1 MKIKNIKKIFAAALA
16 LTMGMSMLT
25 ACGSNSKN
33 ESSADSAASSG
44 TSSAGSEESGSDVS
58 KTHTNDPMTVTSA
71 KDLVAQMKVGWNL
84 GNTMDAT
91 GGSGIDAETSWG
103 NITTTKMMIDAVKN
117 AGFNV
122 FRLPV
127 SWGTHLDE
135 NYNVDPAWMDRVQ
148 EIVNYGIDNDMFV
161 ILNTHHEEWY
171 MPVESDVDE
180 DLKELEAL
188 WTQIAERFKGYNE
201 KLIFEGVNEPRLR
214 GDGAEWTGTTE
225 SREIVNKYAKTFVET
240 VRATGGNNADRC
252 LMVTPYAASSSAT
265 NMQALEIPEDS
276 DKIIVSIHAYLPYS
290 FALDTA
296 GTDVYDPNDKSIPDL
311 FENIKYYFL
320 DNDIPVIIGEFGS
333 VNKMNDEDRIKCV
346 TDYLT
351 TAKEY
356 GVPCIWWDN
365 GTRVGD
371 GENFGLLDRTD
382 CTWYFP
388 GIMEAIQNVV
398 NS

>member
-1 MKIKNIKKIFAAALA
+1 MKIKNIKKMFAAALA

-71 KDLVAQMKVGWNL
+71 KDLVAQMKVGWDL

>member
-25 ACGSNSKN
+25 ACGSNSEN

-171 MPVESDVDE
+171 MPV
-180 DLKELEAL
+180 
-188 WTQIAERFKGYNE
+188 
-201 KLIFEGVNEPRLR
+201 
-214 GDGAEWTGTTE
+214 
-225 SREIVNKYAKTFVET
+225 
-240 VRATGGNNADRC
+240 
-252 LMVTPYAASSSAT
+252 
-265 NMQALEIPEDS
+265 
-276 DKIIVSIHAYLPYS
+276 
-290 FALDTA
+290 
-296 GTDVYDPNDKSIPDL
+296 
-311 FENIKYYFL
+311 
-320 DNDIPVIIGEFGS
+320 
-333 VNKMNDEDRIKCV
+333 
-346 TDYLT
+346 
-351 TAKEY
+351 
-356 GVPCIWWDN
+356 
-365 GTRVGD
+365 
-371 GENFGLLDRTD
+371 
-382 CTWYFP
+382 
-388 GIMEAIQNVV
+388 
-398 NS
+398 

>member
-1 MKIKNIKKIFAAALA
+1 MKIKNIKKMFAATLA

-103 NITTTKMMIDAVKN
+103 NITTTKMMIDAVKD

-311 FENIKYYFL
+311 FDNIKYYFL

-356 GVPCIWWDN
+356 GVPCVWWDN

>member
-1 MKIKNIKKIFAAALA
+1 MKIKNIKKMFAATLA

-103 NITTTKMMIDAVKN
+103 NITTTKMMIDAVKD

-356 GVPCIWWDN
+356 GVPCVWWDN

>member
-1 MKIKNIKKIFAAALA
+1 MKIKKILACTLA
-16 LTMGMSMLT
+16 LTMGMVMLT
-25 ACGSNSKN
+25 SCGDKKD
-33 ESSADSAASSG
+33 DSGKSSG
-44 TSSAGSEESGSDVS
+44 TSSSAENDGNSGGSDVS

-91 GGSGIDAETSWG
+91 GGSGLDAEVSWLPMAKY
-103 NITTTKMMIDAVKN
+103 TDKTMIDMVKD

-122 FRLPV
+122 LRVPTT
-127 SWGTHLDE
+127 WGTHLDDD
-135 NYNVDPAWMDRVQ
+135 YTIDPAWLDRVQ

-180 DLKELEAL
+180 DLKQLEAI
-188 WTQIAERFKGYNE
+188 WKQIAERFKGYDE
-201 KLIFEGVNEPRLR
+201 HLIFEGVNEPRLR
-214 GDGAEWTGTTE
+214 GDGAEWTGTGE

-252 LMVTPYAASSSAT
+252 LMVTPYAASSSPT

-290 FALDTA
+290 FALDTK
-296 GTDVYDPNDKSIPDL
+296 GTDVYDPNDNSINDL
-311 FENIKYYFL
+311 FNNIQTYFL
-320 DNDIPVIIGEFGS
+320 DRDIPVIVGEFGS
-333 VNKMNDEDRIKCV
+333 VNKDNLEDRVQCV

-351 TAKEY
+351 AAKEH

-365 GTRVGD
+365 YARVGN
-371 GENFGLLDRTD
+371 GENFGLLNRGDYE
-382 CTWYFP
+382 WYFP
-388 GIMEAIQNVV
+388 EIMEAIQSVV
-398 NS
+398 G

>member
-1 MKIKNIKKIFAAALA
+1 MKIKNIKKIFAATLA

-296 GTDVYDPNDKSIPDL
+296 GTDVYNPNDKSIPDL

-356 GVPCIWWDN
+356 GVPCVWWDN

>member
-1 MKIKNIKKIFAAALA
+1 MKIKNIKKMFAATLA

-25 ACGSNSKN
+25 ACGSNSEN

-71 KDLVAQMKVGWNL
+71 KDLVAQMKVGWDL

>member
-1 MKIKNIKKIFAAALA
+1 MKIKKILACTLA
-16 LTMGMSMLT
+16 LTMGMVMLT
-25 ACGSNSKN
+25 SCGDKKD
-33 ESSADSAASSG
+33 DSGKSSG
-44 TSSAGSEESGSDVS
+44 TLSSAENDGNSGGSDVS

-91 GGSGIDAETSWG
+91 GGSGLDAEVSWLPMAKY
-103 NITTTKMMIDAVKN
+103 TDKTMIDMVKD

-122 FRLPV
+122 LRVPTT
-127 SWGTHLDE
+127 WGTHLDDD
-135 NYNVDPAWMDRVQ
+135 YTIDPAWLDRVQ

-180 DLKELEAL
+180 DLKQLEAI
-188 WTQIAERFKGYNE
+188 WKQIAERFKGYDE
-201 KLIFEGVNEPRLR
+201 HLIFEGVNEPRLR
-214 GDGAEWTGTTE
+214 GDGAEWTGTGE

-252 LMVTPYAASSSAT
+252 LMVTPYAASSSPT

-290 FALDTA
+290 FALDTK
-296 GTDVYDPNDKSIPDL
+296 GTDVYDPNDNSINDL
-311 FENIKYYFL
+311 FNNIQTYFL
-320 DNDIPVIIGEFGS
+320 DRDIPVIVGEFGS
-333 VNKMNDEDRIKCV
+333 VNKDNLEDRVQCV

-351 TAKEY
+351 AAKEH

-365 GTRVGD
+365 YARVGN
-371 GENFGLLDRTD
+371 GENFGLLNRGDYE
-382 CTWYFP
+382 WYFP
-388 GIMEAIQNVV
+388 EIMEAIQSVV
-398 NS
+398 G

>member
-1 MKIKNIKKIFAAALA
+1 MKIKNIKKMFAATLA

-44 TSSAGSEESGSDVS
+44 TSSAGSEESCSDVS

-265 NMQALEIPEDS
+265 NMQALEIPENS

>member
-25 ACGSNSKN
+25 ACGSNSEN
-33 ESSADSAASSG
+33 ESSADSAASSR

-356 GVPCIWWDN
+356 GVPCVWWDN

>member
-1 MKIKNIKKIFAAALA
+1 MKIKNIKKMFAATLA

-333 VNKMNDEDRIKCV
+333 VNKMNDEDRIQCV

-356 GVPCIWWDN
+356 GVPCVWWDN

>member
-1 MKIKNIKKIFAAALA
+1 MKIKNIKKMFAAALA

-25 ACGSNSKN
+25 ACGSNSEN

>member
-388 GIMEAIQNVV
+388 GIIEAIQNVV

>member
-1 MKIKNIKKIFAAALA
+1 MKIKKILACTLA
-16 LTMGMSMLT
+16 LTMGMVMLT
-25 ACGSNSKN
+25 SCGDKKD
-33 ESSADSAASSG
+33 DSGKSSG
-44 TSSAGSEESGSDVS
+44 TSSSAENDSNSGGSDVS

-91 GGSGIDAETSWG
+91 GGSGLDAEVSWLPMAKY
-103 NITTTKMMIDAVKN
+103 TDKTMIDMVKD

-122 FRLPV
+122 LRVPTT
-127 SWGTHLDE
+127 WGTHLDDD
-135 NYNVDPAWMDRVQ
+135 YTIDPAWLDRVQ

-180 DLKELEAL
+180 DLKQLEAI
-188 WTQIAERFKGYNE
+188 WKQIAERFKGYDE
-201 KLIFEGVNEPRLR
+201 HLIFEGVNEPRLR
-214 GDGAEWTGTTE
+214 GDGAEWTGTGE

-252 LMVTPYAASSSAT
+252 LMVTPYAASSSPT

-290 FALDTA
+290 FALDTK
-296 GTDVYDPNDKSIPDL
+296 GTDVYDPNDNSINDL
-311 FENIKYYFL
+311 FNNIQTYFL
-320 DNDIPVIIGEFGS
+320 DRDIPVIVGEFGS
-333 VNKMNDEDRIKCV
+333 VNKDNLEDRVQCV

-351 TAKEY
+351 AAKEH

-365 GTRVGD
+365 YARVGN
-371 GENFGLLDRTD
+371 GENFGLLNRGDYE
-382 CTWYFP
+382 WYFP
-388 GIMEAIQNVV
+388 EIMEAIQSVV
-398 NS
+398 G

>member
-1 MKIKNIKKIFAAALA
+1 MKIKNIKKMFAATLA

-333 VNKMNDEDRIKCV
+333 VNKMDDEDRIQCV

-356 GVPCIWWDN
+356 GVPCVWWDN